1 MNAALINAQQ
11 HCEVEAVEVIINFEK
26 ALLISFNYNATSQ
39 QLTLIY
45 GFPGNLD
52 TFEKTLHPYYPQFNR
67 VYKEIIKCSNLINL
81 DATYQE
87 RSSSSCQQLLSPIT
101 FSDNLKQTTNGIAKV
116 NNKKSRP
123 KIMKNQANFS
133 QKLILVQSPKSLLS
147 DSGHAIVMNSL
158 IWGNVNHSFDFQ
170 FSREGF
176 QCILR
181 AENRV
186 LSVAEGLTRDQAK
199 R

>member
-1 MNAALINAQQ
+1 M
-11 HCEVEAVEVIINFEK
+11 
-26 ALLISFNYNATSQ
+26 
-39 QLTLIY
+39 
-45 GFPGNLD
+45 
-52 TFEKTLHPYYPQFNR
+52 
-67 VYKEIIKCSNLINL
+67 
-81 DATYQE
+81 
-87 RSSSSCQQLLSPIT
+87 
-101 FSDNLKQTTNGIAKV
+101 
-116 NNKKSRP
+116 
-123 KIMKNQANFS
+123 MKNQANFS

-147 DSGHAIVMNSL
+147 DSGNAIIMNSL

>member
-1 MNAALINAQQ
+1 MDAALINAQI
-11 HCEVEAVEVIINFEK
+11 HYDVDAVEVIINNER
-26 ALLISFNYNATSQ
+26 ALLIAFNYDATSLL
-39 QLTLIY
+39 LTLIY
-45 GFPGNLD
+45 CFPGNPS
-52 TFEKTLHPYYPQFNR
+52 FKCTLNPFYPQFNR
-67 VYKEIIKCSNLINL
+67 VFKEIIECSNLINL

-147 DSGHAIVMNSL
+147 DSGHAIIMNSL